1 MFKCTE
7 CGHIFEDGEQKTYAE
22 HHPYGSTTADEY
34 FSVCPVCGGEY
45 EEAKT
50 CKCCGGAFLE
60 EELIGGYYCDE
71 CLKNA
76 FDLDSFLDFATSGT
90 DKPTEVDTL
99 EDFVFTMIFGLKEA
113 PNESGYSLKAW
124 CKIVYNEAKRHGD
137 ILMKTIF
144 EYMDKTPSMWEYFA
158 EYLHEKESVKEENP
172 PRCSHDWC
180 ERWEPEGCQLAYNCE
195 DFEWTHDKEVK
206 E

>member
-1 MFKCTE
+1 MFKCAE
-7 CGHIFEDGEQKTYAE
+7 CGHIFEDGEQRTYAE
-22 HHPYGSTTADEY
+22 HHPYGDTTADEY

-45 EEAKT
+45 EEAKS

-60 EELIGGYYCDE
+60 DELIGGYYCED
-71 CLKNA
+71 CLKSA
-76 FDLDSFLDFATSGT
+76 VDFDSFLEFATSGA
-90 DKPTEVDTL
+90 DKPSDVDTL

-124 CKIVYNEAKRHGD
+124 CKIIYGEAKKHGD

-158 EYLHEKESVKEENP
+158 EYLYEKENTS
-172 PRCSHDWC
+172 CGADWC
-180 ERWEPEGCQLAYNCE
+180 ARKKIGGCKFAYNCE
-195 DFEWTHDKEVK
+195 DFDPKRKEVGK
-206 E
+206 